1 VPAWHPHQIRHLVGT
16 ELREKFGLDTA
27 QAVLGHTDVA
37 TTAIYARLDESK
49 AVAAMER
56 VG

>member
-1 VPAWHPHQIRHLVGT
+1 VGT

-27 QAVLGHTDVA
+27 QAVLGHSDVA